1 MLRNLDI
8 EIDLCFTSRIPLKGW
23 QGILSIICIKGQMKE
38 CRVEKFSA
46 YARITN
52 YCENLETNEQKHPP

>member
-38 CRVEKFSA
+38 CLVEKIQ
-46 YARITN
+46 RLRTN
-52 YCENLETNEQKHPP
+52 HELLRKPGDQ